1 MATYTWSIP
10 TGNQITGSTK
20 IKDTDNYLA
29 NTVDDLVDYVNSEGV
44 HTGQGLAYD
53 LVTKGTSQ
61 TLTGQKTF
69 TQPIIASGGVTGN
82 VTGTLT
88 GSITGNSATATK
100 LATARTFTIAGGL
113 SASASFDGSADVTLT
128 VGQTIPSGVI
138 LMWSG
143 SVGSI
148 PNGWYLCNGSNGT
161 PNLLDRFVI
170 GAGSG
175 YGVGATGGSK
185 DATLVSHNHSVS
197 GTTSTDGNHQH
208 RHQAAGLYSS
218 YWQGYATAYG
228 NYGGGTP
235 DDQCVIL
242 QTEAN
247 GSHSHT
253 VSGTTSTSGSSATNA
268 NLPPYYALC
277 FIMKA

>member
-53 LVTKGTSQ
+53 LVTKDTSQ

-69 TQPIIASGGVTGN
+69 TQAVIASGGVTGN

-128 VGQTIPSGVI
+128 VGQSIPSGVI

-143 SVGSI
+143 AVESI
-148 PNGWYLCNGSNGT
+148 PSGWYLCNGSNGT

-185 DATLVSHNHSVS
+185 DAIAVSHNHTYS
-197 GTTSTDGNHQH
+197 GTTSTQGAQ
-208 RHQAAGLYSS
+208 GLGYVGTS
-218 YWQGYATAYG
+218 YVSDTSGGGSRANPYGPTYATVNA
-228 NYGGGTP
+228 
-235 DDQCVIL
+235 
-242 QTEAN
+242 
-247 GSHSHT
+247 HSHT
-253 VSGTTSTSGSSATNA
+253 FSGTTDTSGSSGTNA